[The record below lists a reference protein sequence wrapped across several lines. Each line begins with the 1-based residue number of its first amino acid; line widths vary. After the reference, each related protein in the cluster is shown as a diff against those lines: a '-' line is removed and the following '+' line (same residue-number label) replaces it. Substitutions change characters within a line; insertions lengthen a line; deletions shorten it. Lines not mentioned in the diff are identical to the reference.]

1 MLSSQEESGKMKD
14 PDFLTPSIAAT
25 VAVPSSSLNSANHGA
40 SSSSSAGYNSSNYML
55 PSFANQPATQANSG
69 SNNSSTTEYLIMRMM
84 NETGQDRDI
93 CYFLLESVNF
103 DYDQA
108 MEIMMQNLQ
117 VK

>member
-1 MLSSQEESGKMKD
+1 VLSSQDESGKMKD
-14 PDFLTPSIAAT
+14 PDFLTPAIAAT
-25 VAVPSSSLNSANHGA
+25 IAVPPSSS
-40 SSSSSAGYNSSNYML
+40 SSNQGSSSAGYNSSNYML
-55 PSFANQPATQANSG
+55 PSFSNQPTTQVNNNNTTT
-69 SNNSSTTEYLIMRMM
+69 NNSSTQEYLIMRMM